1 MKISV
6 ICASY
11 NNEKTIKDTIESFI
25 SQTYSNKELIIIDGA
40 SSDNTLSVIRE
51 YNNHPNILCTSEPDK
66 GIYDAIN
73 KGIKKA
79 TGDVISI
86 LGADDFFSS
95 SNILSEVAKT
105 FEKLNVDA
113 VYGDVVFVAKN
124 DVNKV
129 VRYWQAGSF
138 SRKKFLYGWM
148 PPHVCFFLKKKHYDE
163 KGLYIDSFKCS
174 GDYELMLRML
184 YKEKVSCGYLNQ
196 TLVKMRTG
204 GTSTKSF
211 KARLLANKEDRLAW
225 KMNKLKHYTFTVI
238 LKPAL
243 KIPQFINL
251 KKSIHNK

>member
-25 SQTYSNKELIIIDGA
+25 SQTYSNKELVIIDGA
-40 SSDNTLSVIRE
+40 STDSTVSIIE
-51 YNNHPNILCTSEPDK
+51 SYNCAEVSYISEPDK

-79 TGDVISI
+79 TGDVVSI
-86 LGADDFFSS
+86 IGADDFFVKDS
-95 SNILSEVAKT
+95 ILSDVAQT

-124 DVNKV
+124 NVDKV
-129 VRYWQAGSF
+129 VRYWKAGEF
-138 SRKKFLYGWM
+138 NRKKFLYGWM
-148 PPHVCFFLKKKHYDE
+148 PPHVCFFLKKKHYNE
-163 KGLYIDSFKCS
+163 KGLYIDSFTCS

-184 YKEKVSCGYLNQ
+184 YKEKISCGYINQ

-204 GTSTKSF
+204 GTSTKSLR
-211 KARLLANKEDRLAW
+211 ARLLANKEDRLAW
-225 KMNKLKHYTFTVI
+225 KLNNLKHYTFTLM

-251 KKSIHNK
+251 KKSINK